1 MYSKSKIQIEIYLY
15 KLVYY
20 NIYLGNKCV
29 FLSITKN
36 IVLLHR
42 APMLSLECINVKN
55 QLF

>member
-55 QLF
+55 